1 MLMANGY
8 ILGFVGWLFGL
19 FTDKIIAEIELP
31 KKWKH
36 NINMFMIHLIK
47 NIRNSPSE
55 ITYVFKTQNV
65 EYEEERFYNIHELI
79 EEGEFKEKGQEGSFL
94 TFTKEMGLTNPT
106 IYFMPVF
113 IPDNGELY
121 LASIEF
127 QITIKVKYRTFII
140 DMQNL
145 FRIKEELQYY
155 LGADYGKFIGESI
168 TMRLSKLN
176 RFTGFLSEFNMST
189 LTGKLHGSQIIFNS
203 SEMILMGPFNSDILT
218 LLKKAITFY
227 Y

>member
-1 MLMANGY
+1 MVMANCWY
-8 ILGFVGWLFGL
+8 IPILTFFIGWFLNRVADEL
-19 FTDKIIAEIELP
+19 PLP

-36 NINMFMIHLIK
+36 NINMFFIHLIK
-47 NIRNSPSE
+47 YIGNSTSE
-55 ITYVFKTQNV
+55 ITYVFKTKSV

-106 IYFMPVF
+106 IYFMPVL

-127 QITIKVKYRTFII
+127 QITIKVNYNTFII
-140 DMQNL
+140 DVQNL
-145 FRIKEELQYY
+145 FRVREELQYY

-168 TMRLSKLN
+168 TIRLSKLN
-176 RFTGFLSEFNMST
+176 RFTGFLSEFNIST
-189 LTGKLHGSQIIFNS
+189 LIGKLHGSQITFNS
-203 SEMILMGPFNSDILT
+203 NEMILMGPFNSDILT